1 MALEAS
7 AEVPKMEVVIE
18 RLLHE
23 ERKMKTRLTSSK
35 KLKDQLSIFFSF
47 GIRCTK
53 NDVRNGGISDI
64 LLTLPCMYSGH
75 ICTTL
80 LSWLQ

>member
-35 KLKDQLSIFFSF
+35 
-47 GIRCTK
+47 
-53 NDVRNGGISDI
+53 N
-64 LLTLPCMYSGH
+64 
-75 ICTTL
+75 
-80 LSWLQ
+80 